1 MSHDGLGRNIK
12 SVMKNKINN
21 RIRIKVMCMITDGDR
36 VLAVHGRDNVKGED
50 FYRVLGGSMQF
61 GETSEEGVRREI
73 REELNSEI
81 EDLKFLD
88 VVENTFVYKGKPG
101 HEIIFLF
108 QGTLADKEIYKKAK
122 IHIAEEEYEFDAEWV
137 FLKDVRAGTARL
149 YPEYDYSKIFDAR

>member
-1 MSHDGLGRNIK
+1 MDDKTK
-12 SVMKNKINN
+12 S
-21 RIRIKVMCMITDGDR
+21 RIRVKVMCVITDGDR
-36 VLAVHGRDNVKGED
+36 VLAGYGRDNVKGED
-50 FYRVLGGSMQF
+50 FYRVLGGSLDF
-61 GETSEEGVRREI
+61 GETSEYGVRREI

-122 IHIAEEEYEFDAEWV
+122 
-137 FLKDVRAGTARL
+137 
-149 YPEYDYSKIFDAR
+149 

>member
-1 MSHDGLGRNIK
+1 ME
-12 SVMKNKINN
+12 NKTNN
-21 RIRIKVMCMITDGDR
+21 RIRIKVMCFVTDGDR
-36 VLAVHGRDNVKGED
+36 VLAGHGRDNVKGED

-122 IHIAEEEYEFDAEWV
+122 IHIAEEGYEFDAEWV
-137 FLKDVRAGTARL
+137 SLKDVSEGTARL
-149 YPEYDYSKIFDAR
+149 YPEYDYSKFVKRTNK